1 MPVKSQ
7 HARLFEQLVKEH
19 RNKVVESILGGVGP
33 DWYRDLVGEIRG
45 LDAALKLSEEA
56 DFKLS
61 GEQ

>member
-1 MPVKSQ
+1 MPAKSH

-19 RNKVVESILGGVGP
+19 RTKVVEAILGGVAP

-56 DFKLS
+56 DFQLS